1 MVDKREKDSEKETDT
16 RNQKEKEI
24 ERGELW
30 RVKGWQEEKS
40 PTWITNLFY
49 YFHELFYFY

>member
-49 YFHELFYFY
+49 YFHELFYFC